1 MSYEVSI
8 SVVTYNNTYSQL
20 YDLFTSI
27 YNSTIHSSSFVID
40 NSSNSEIEA
49 ITKHFGFTYIDPG
62 MNLGFG
68 KAHNLGLELAIEAQS
83 KHHIIINPDITFPED
98 TIDKLVSVLEQDK
111 SIGILMPRVCY
122 PNGDFQFLCKKLP
135 SPFNLIIRRFIP
147 FKALKDRLNI
157 KYELQELDYSIQQE
171 VPTISGCFLISP
183 TSVLREMSGFD
194 ERFFMYLEDVDLT
207 RRVGMKYK
215 VVYSPEATVYHEYA
229 KDSYKNYKL
238 LKYHISSAIKYFN
251 KWGWFFD
258 KNRINKNRNH
268 ETHQR
273 KHR

>member
-1 MSYEVSI
+1 MHKHSLSI
-8 SVVTYNNTYSQL
+8 VTYNNSVEQL
-20 YDLFTSI
+20 SALYRSI
-27 YNSTIHSSSFVID
+27 SNSTLGLKAVIID
-40 NSSNSEIEA
+40 NSSNSDIES
-49 ITKHFGFTYIDPG
+49 ITKSYGFTYINPG
-62 MNLGFG
+62 VNLGFG
-68 KAHNLGLELAIEAQS
+68 KAHNIGINYSIQENS
-83 KHHIIINPDITFPED
+83 KYHIIVNPDITFPED
-98 TIDKLVSVLEQDK
+98 TIEKLVSVLEQDK

-147 FKALKDRLNI
+147 FKALKDKLNV

-171 VPTISGCFLISP
+171 VPTISGCFLISS
-183 TSVLREMSGFD
+183 TSVLQEMGGFD

-251 KWGWFFD
+251 KWGWIFD
-258 KNRINKNRNH
+258 KNRITKNRFH
-268 ETHQR
+268 ETH
-273 KHR
+273 